1 MSGLNLIAL
10 RERRC
15 WMFDMD
21 GTLTLPVHDFDAM
34 RRELGLPAGVGTLE
48 GLAALPQELQAQR
61 REMLN
66 EIGWR
71 YALVA
76 EPQPG
81 AAELLAE
88 LAARGAR
95 LGIITRNG
103 RRNTEETLRRI
114 GFARWFAPED
124 VATRDEGEP
133 KPAPDA
139 VLRLLARWREGPTAG
154 VMVGDA
160 IYDVQAG
167 RAAGTATVLLD
178 AGGAAPHRPLAD
190 VCVSR
195 LDDLRALLA

>member
-1 MSGLNLIAL
+1 MPDVNLIAL

-21 GTLTLPVHDFDAM
+21 GTLTIPVHDFDAM
-34 RRELGLPAGVGTLE
+34 RRELGLPQGLGTLE

-61 REMLN
+61 RELLN

-71 YALVA
+71 YAVRA

-81 AAELLAE
+81 ALALLEL

-95 LGIITRNG
+95 LGIITRNA

-114 GFARWFAPED
+114 GCDRWFAPED
-124 VATRDEGEP
+124 IATRDEGEP
-133 KPAPDA
+133 KPAPEA
-139 VLRLLARWREGPTAG
+139 VLRLLGRWQALPGDG
-154 VMVGDA
+154 VVVGDA
-160 IYDVQAG
+160 VYDLQAG
-167 RAAGTATVLLD
+167 RAAGAATVLLD
-178 AGGAAPHRPLAD
+178 PTGAAPHRPLAD
-190 VCVSR
+190 CCVAR

>member
-1 MSGLNLIAL
+1 
-10 RERRC
+10 
-15 WMFDMD
+15 MD

-34 RRELGLPAGVGTLE
+34 RRELGLPPGIGTLE
-48 GLAALPQELQAQR
+48 GLAALAPELQAQR

-71 YALVA
+71 YALLA

-95 LGIITRNG
+95 LGIITRNA

-114 GFARWFAPED
+114 GFARWFAAED
-124 VATRDEGEP
+124 IATRDEGEP
-133 KPAPDA
+133 KPAPEA
-139 VLRLLARWREGPTAG
+139 VLRLLGRWREGPQAG
-154 VMVGDA
+154 VVVGDA
-160 IYDVQAG
+160 VYDLQAG
-167 RAAGTATVLLD
+167 RAAGVATVLLD
-178 AGGAAPHRPLAD
+178 PDGAAPHRPLAD

-195 LDDLRALLA
+195 LDDLRALLH

>member
-1 MSGLNLIAL
+1 
-10 RERRC
+10 
-15 WMFDMD
+15 MD

-48 GLAALPQELQAQR
+48 GLAALPPEQREQR

-71 YALVA
+71 YALRA

-81 AAELLAE
+81 AAELLGA

-114 GFARWFAPED
+114 GLARWFAPED

-133 KPAPDA
+133 KPAPEA
-139 VLRLLARWREGPTAG
+139 VLRLLSRWRAEPAAG
-154 VMVGDA
+154 VVVGDA
-160 IYDVQAG
+160 IYDLQAG
-167 RAAGTATVLLD
+167 RAAGAATVLLD
-178 AGGAAPHRPLAD
+178 PGGAAPHRELAD
-190 VCVSR
+190 LCVSR
-195 LDDLRALLA
+195 LDDLRALLL